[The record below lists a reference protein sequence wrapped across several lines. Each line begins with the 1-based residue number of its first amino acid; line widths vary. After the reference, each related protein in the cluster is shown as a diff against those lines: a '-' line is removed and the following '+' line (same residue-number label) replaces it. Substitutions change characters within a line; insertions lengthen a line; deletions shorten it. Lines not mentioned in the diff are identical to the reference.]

1 MGYTKKKYTKK
12 DIEAMIKDYSVPEGM
27 KTLKQISKET
37 GIKLD
42 TLVKRVECL
51 DLKADGYKGM
61 KERCFNA
68 ESIKKILDYGKT
80 PEGYF
85 SCKNVAEML
94 KISKQS
100 LSYRLKVLKIGKKIS
115 RRKLITKEQIEI
127 IRNFKKYKDL
137 NESPKS
143 CCSLKLPGIIYNT

>member
-1 MGYTKKKYTKK
+1 MRGGYTIAEISRMLGLPKGSVCQRFRSMGYTKKKYTKK
-12 DIEAMIKDYSVPEGM
+12 DIEAMIKDYSVPEGI

-68 ESIKKILDYGKT
+68 ESIKKILD
-80 PEGYF
+80 
-85 SCKNVAEML
+85 
-94 KISKQS
+94 
-100 LSYRLKVLKIGKKIS
+100 
-115 RRKLITKEQIEI
+115 
-127 IRNFKKYKDL
+127 
-137 NESPKS
+137 
-143 CCSLKLPGIIYNT
+143 

>member
-1 MGYTKKKYTKK
+1 
-12 DIEAMIKDYSVPEGM
+12 
-27 KTLKQISKET
+27 
-37 GIKLD
+37 
-42 TLVKRVECL
+42 
-51 DLKADGYKGM
+51 
-61 KERCFNA
+61 
-68 ESIKKILDYGKT
+68 
-80 PEGYF
+80 
-85 SCKNVAEML
+85 ML

-100 LSYRLKVLKIGKKIS
+100 LSYRLKVLKIGKKIG